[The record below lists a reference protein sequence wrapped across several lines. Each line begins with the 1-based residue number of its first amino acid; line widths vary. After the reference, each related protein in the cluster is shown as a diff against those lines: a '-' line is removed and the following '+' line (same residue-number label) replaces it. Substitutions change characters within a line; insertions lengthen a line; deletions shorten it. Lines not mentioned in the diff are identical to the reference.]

1 MKATL
6 PATHLLRRFFLYA
19 FTILLLLTIVRAGF
33 SLWLFQDVQEADA
46 LIPLFLQGLRFDLAI
61 VGALCIVPLVIGY
74 LLGMIGPLRPIAKI
88 FLVITMLA
96 GLLFIMIAEF
106 VTPWFLQ
113 GSGVRPDFDMLKS
126 AENPVASALE
136 AATALSPNS
145 QIPLAIAAVLMLLIT
160 LAFLSRLE
168 LPRLLHYRLSVP
180 QALLMSIVGALACLV
195 AIWSTPDLRK
205 PMLSNGDALISANA
219 KVNDLAMNSAWKIL
233 FSAAQPY
240 LDKSLPDFARGDD
253 GDNDGS

>member
-33 SLWLFQDVQEADA
+33 SLWLFQDVQDADA

-61 VGALCIVPLVIGY
+61 VGALCLVPLVVGF
-74 LLGMIGPLRPIAKI
+74 LLGMIGPLRPIAKFI
-88 FLVITMLA
+88 MVLMMLA
-96 GLLFIMIAEF
+96 GLLFIMLAEF
-106 VTPWFLQ
+106 VTPWFIQ
-113 GSGVRPDFDMLKS
+113 ASGVRPDFDMLKN
-126 AENPVASALE
+126 AENPVASAIE
-136 AATALSPNS
+136 TVTALSPNGL
-145 QIPLAIAAVLMLLIT
+145 IPLAIAAVLILLIT

-168 LPRLLHYRLSVP
+168 LSRLLHYRLSVP
-180 QALLMSIVGALACLV
+180 QALLMSIVGALVCLV

-205 PMLSNGDALISANA
+205 PMLSNGDALISANG
-219 KVNDLAMNSAWKIL
+219 KVNDLAMNTAWKIV

-240 LDKSLPDFARGDD
+240 LDKSLPDFASDD
-253 GDNDGS
+253 ADEAGS